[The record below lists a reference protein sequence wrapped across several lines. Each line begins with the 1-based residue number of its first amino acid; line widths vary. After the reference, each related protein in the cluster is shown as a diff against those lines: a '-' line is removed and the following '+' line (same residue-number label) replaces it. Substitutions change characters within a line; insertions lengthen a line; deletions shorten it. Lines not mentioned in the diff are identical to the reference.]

1 MGGGEKD
8 KKVAPPFRE
17 VLTFSYTLLLEN
29 QIEYWHHPI
38 DKNQIEYWHQPIV
51 NKCSTF
57 SYDMQIE
64 KVKNFW

>member
-1 MGGGEKD
+1 MGGEKD

-17 VLTFSYTLLLEN
+17 VLTFSYTLRLE
-29 QIEYWHHPI
+29 
-38 DKNQIEYWHQPIV
+38 NQIEYWHQPID

-64 KVKNFW
+64 KVKNF